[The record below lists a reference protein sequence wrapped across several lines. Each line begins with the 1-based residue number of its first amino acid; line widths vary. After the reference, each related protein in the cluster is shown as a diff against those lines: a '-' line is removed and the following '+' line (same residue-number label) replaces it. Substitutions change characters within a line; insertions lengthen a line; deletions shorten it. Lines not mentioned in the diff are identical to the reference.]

1 VSQFDGL
8 GNAYEQSAE
17 MAYRD
22 HAEHPSMRRAIGDV
36 TGQAVLDLG
45 CGTGLYTRR
54 LAQWGAARVVG
65 IDVSDGMLATAR
77 AQEHDDPVGVE
88 YLYRDAAHPSPHGDP
103 ALDGQ
108 FDLVSSVYVLC
119 YAPTRNELLGL
130 FTTARRA
137 LSQAGQRCVAMTL
150 NSGFNR
156 DRDYYSR
163 YGLTLTLTEEGEGGP
178 VVLDV
183 TTPGD
188 KIHVTLHWWSKEMYE
203 DSAAQAGFGDV
214 SWTTV
219 AVSEQG
225 LTQFG
230 RDFWNP
236 WLAAPPVVILTATV

>member
-22 HAEHPSMRRAIGDV
+22 HAEHPSMRQAIGDV

-88 YLYRDAAHPSPHGDP
+88 YLHRDAAHPSPHGDP
-103 ALDGQ
+103 GLDGR

-119 YAPTRNELLGL
+119 YAPTEKELLGF
-130 FTTARRA
+130 FTTARRS
-137 LSQAGQRCVAMTL
+137 LSRAGQRLVAMTA
-150 NSGFNR
+150 GTEYNR
-156 DRDYYSR
+156 QPGYYSR
-163 YGLTLTLTEEGEGGP
+163 YGLSFTPTEEGEGRP
-178 VVLDV
+178 IVLDV
-183 TTPGD
+183 STPGD
-188 KIHVTLHWWSKEMYE
+188 KIHVTLFGWSKERYE
-203 DSAAQAGFGDV
+203 ACAGRAGFRDV
-214 SWTTV
+214 SWATV
-219 AVSEQG
+219 TASEQG
-225 LTQFG
+225 LTRFG
-230 RDFWNP
+230 RDFWHP